1 MGTPSFWRDPIIV
14 LVAMTVI
21 NAGFVN
27 VAVAGIIDTDSI
39 VRPDAD
45 SLKST
50 TDQLRERVRS
60 QLSEYGVKGA
70 IIDRRLASLNRSELA
85 GLSEGIHSAPA
96 GEGGALLVVGVL
108 VGLWLLLG
116 FAINWNKD
124 P

>member
-1 MGTPSFWRDPIIV
+1 MGTPSFWRGAIV
-14 LVAMTVI
+14 VLAAMTVI

-27 VAVAGIIDTDSI
+27 IAVAGIIDTDAI
-39 VRPDAD
+39 VRPGAD

-50 TDQLRERVRS
+50 TGQLRERVRS

-70 IIDRRLASLNRSELA
+70 IIDRRLAALSRSELA

-108 VGLWLLLG
+108 AGLWLLLG